1 LQRSR
6 QRLGAVLMVQR
17 LVAQRGRALQVVGEQ
32 LALLDQVQP
41 LAGGLRAV
49 LRCVAAVLGSQFT
62 LLGGEYSALRGGPA
76 LTGGP
81 RNEVDARRGA
91 LTVVAL
97 GGSIELGHRDIARLR
112 AVIALGRGSIAI
124 IRARVTLIGEAQAHD
139 GDTVAILGGV
149 LTLAGASLAN
159 VMAVIVD
166 ASIGTM
172 LKLAIAG
179 GLIAIGGQLVLIGAR
194 LVTVRAGLVGI

>member
-1 LQRSR
+1 
-6 QRLGAVLMVQR
+6 MVQR
-17 LVAQRGRALQVVGEQ
+17 LVAKRGLALQVVSKQ

-62 LLGGEYSALRGGPA
+62 LLGGEYAVLPGAPA

-81 RNEVDARRGA
+81 RNELGVRQGA
-91 LTVVAL
+91 HAVVAL
-97 GGSIELGHRDIARLR
+97 GGSIELGHRDVPRLR
-112 AVIALGRGSIAI
+112 AAVALGRGSIAI

-139 GDTVAILGGV
+139 CDTVAILGGV
-149 LTLAGASLAN
+149 LTLAGASPAN
-159 VMAVIVD
+159 VMAEIVD
-166 ASIGTM
+166 AAIDTM

-179 GLIAIGGQLVLIGAR
+179 GLIAIGGQLVLIGPR
-194 LVTVRAGLVGI
+194 LVAVRGGLIGI